1 MTKQKS
7 TATPLSGGKENHDIN
22 SQSGMIEPLPLEA
35 AGGLA
40 DGASYVSSQMLP
52 SFIELQSDEEE
63 AEMYR
68 QMAKANGGKMKKY
81 KKEKSLGILCQ
92 QFIHLFVTWKHVLSL
107 EEAAKKISF
116 CESPDQVE
124 EQREQK
130 LKTKIRRLYDIAN
143 VLQSIGL
150 IEKCHAINSK
160 KPAFKWIGLQGT
172 IDSVNEL
179 RELNLQYVQ
188 QQTTSELNLSRQQS
202 ALISIKAPDCPN

>member
-1 MTKQKS
+1 MKQ
-7 TATPLSGGKENHDIN
+7 
-22 SQSGMIEPLPLEA
+22 
-35 AGGLA
+35 
-40 DGASYVSSQMLP
+40 
-52 SFIELQSDEEE
+52 
-63 AEMYR
+63 
-68 QMAKANGGKMKKY
+68 Y

-116 CESPDQVE
+116 FEMPEKQE

-150 IEKCHAINSK
+150 IEKCHAHNSK

-172 IDSVNEL
+172 IEAVNE
-179 RELNLQYVQ
+179 
-188 QQTTSELNLSRQQS
+188 
-202 ALISIKAPDCPN
+202 IKEMN